1 MIGDPSRPCFSAG
14 IVAAESVF
22 LLEPI
27 STQCP
32 IP

>member
-1 MIGDPSRPCFSAG
+1 MMTHSSRSCFSGG
-14 IVAAESVF
+14 IVAAENLF

-27 STQCP
+27 PTQCP